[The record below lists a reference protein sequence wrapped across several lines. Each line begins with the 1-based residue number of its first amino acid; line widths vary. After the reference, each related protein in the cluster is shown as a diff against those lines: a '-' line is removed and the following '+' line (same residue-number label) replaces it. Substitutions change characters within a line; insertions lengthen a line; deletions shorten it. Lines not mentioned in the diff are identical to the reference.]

1 MKPHEGVLSR
11 QSSSALTGLAPLERQ
26 LMRRTTKFAG
36 VGVALAALALTA
48 CAPTASTTSP
58 STAGSEGAEETV
70 AVNVG
75 MITSITGP
83 LAAYGAAYQQGFEAG
98 LDYATD
104 GTGEIDGVELT
115 IEWVD
120 DQGNPDTAVTQ
131 AKDLIGQGF
140 QVLGGSAASGVA
152 LAVAEQ
158 AAQNDVLFLS
168 GPAAADAIT
177 GINEQTFRSGR
188 QTLQDVAT
196 AATFLDSVEGSNIVV
211 FAQDNAFGQG
221 NVASVEAVLG
231 AEGANVTPILVAEDA
246 TEFTP
251 FAQQISAASPDLV
264 FVAWAGATTGAMWEA
279 LAQQQVLAS
288 TTVVTGLADRA
299 SYQAYGPGSADIQFL
314 NHYFPQA
321 TDTEAAQ
328 AMDAFLEAEGQEADL
343 FTVDGFVGA
352 QMLVHAIAEGKGDT
366 AAMIEALEGWTFES
380 VKGELTI
387 RAEDHALI
395 QPMFQVRLVDEA
407 GTWVPELIEV
417 ADAEAVAPPVAG
429 E

>member
-1 MKPHEGVLSR
+1 
-11 QSSSALTGLAPLERQ
+11 
-26 LMRRTTKFAG
+26 MRRTTKFAG
-36 VGVALAALALTA
+36 VGIALAALALTA
-48 CAPTASTTSP
+48 CAPTTTPAAPAAS
-58 STAGSEGAEETV
+58 GSEGAAEESV
-70 AVNVG
+70 AVSVG

-83 LAAYGAAYQQGFEAG
+83 LAAYGASYQQGFEAG
-98 LDYATD
+98 LDYATE
-104 GTGEIDGVELT
+104 GTGEIEGIDLT
-115 IEWVD
+115 IEWID

-131 AKDLIGQGF
+131 AKDVIGQGF
-140 QVLGGSAASGVA
+140 QIIGGSAASGVS

-158 AAQNDVLFLS
+158 AAQNNTLFLS

-177 GINEQTFRSGR
+177 GVNDQTFRSGR

-231 AEGANVTPILVAEDA
+231 GEGATVTPILVAEDA

-279 LAQQQVLAS
+279 LSQQQVLES

-314 NHYFPQA
+314 NHYFPGA
-321 TDTEAAQ
+321 TDTEAAR
-328 AMDAFLEAEGQEADL
+328 AMDAYLEEAGNEADL

-352 QMLVHAIAEGKGDT
+352 QMLVHAITEGRGDVD
-366 AAMIEALEGWTFES
+366 AMIGALEGWTFES

-395 QPMFQVRLVDEA
+395 QPMFQVRLVDDG
-407 GTWVPELIEV
+407 GTWTPELIEIV
-417 ADAEAVAPPVAG
+417 DAESVAPPVAG

>member
-1 MKPHEGVLSR
+1 
-11 QSSSALTGLAPLERQ
+11 
-26 LMRRTTKFAG
+26 MRRTPKLVGAG
-36 VGVALAALALTA
+36 VVVAALALTA
-48 CAPTASTTSP
+48 CAPTTTAP
-58 STAGSEGAEETV
+58 AEGEDGSV
-70 AVNVG
+70 AVSVG
-75 MITSITGP
+75 MLTSITGP
-83 LAAYGAAYQQGFEAG
+83 LAAYGEAYQQGFEAG

-104 GTGEIDGVELT
+104 GTGEIDGVDLT

-131 AKDLIGQGF
+131 AKDLIGRGF
-140 QVLGGSAASGVA
+140 EVIGGSAASGVA

-158 AAQNDVLFLS
+158 AAQNDTLFLS

-177 GINEQTFRSGR
+177 GINDQTFRSGR

-196 AATFLDSVEGSNIVV
+196 AATFLDSVEGSSIVV

-231 AEGANVTPILVAEDA
+231 AEGADVTPILVAEDA

-251 FAQQISAASPDLV
+251 FAQQIAAASPDLV

-279 LAQQQVLAS
+279 LAQQGVLAD

-299 SYQAYGPGSADIQFL
+299 SYQAYGPGSGDIQFL
-314 NHYFPQA
+314 NHYFPGA

-328 AMDAFLEAEGQEADL
+328 AMDAYLEEHGHEADL

-352 QMLVHAIAEGKGDT
+352 QMLVRAVAEGKGDT
-366 AAMIEALEGWTFES
+366 AAMIAALEGWTFDS

-387 RAEDHALI
+387 RADDHALV
-395 QPMFQVRLVDEA
+395 QPMFQVRLVDDG
-407 GTWVPELIEV
+407 GTWMPELVEIV
-417 ADAEAVAPPVAG
+417 DADSVAPPVAG
-429 E
+429 DR

>member
-1 MKPHEGVLSR
+1 
-11 QSSSALTGLAPLERQ
+11 
-26 LMRRTTKFAG
+26 MRRTTKFAG
-36 VGVALAALALTA
+36 VGIAIAALALTA
-48 CAPTASTTSP
+48 CAPTTAGPDASEP
-58 STAGSEGAEETV
+58 AGSEGAAETV
-70 AVNVG
+70 TVDVG

-83 LAAYGAAYQQGFEAG
+83 LAAYGATYQQGFEAG
-98 LDYATD
+98 LDYATG
-104 GTGEIDGVELT
+104 GTGEIDGIELN
-115 IEWVD
+115 IEWLD
-120 DQGNPDTAVTQ
+120 DQGNPDTAVNL
-131 AKDLIGQGF
+131 AKDVIGQGY
-140 QVLGGSAASGVA
+140 QIIGGSAASGVS

-158 AAQNDVLFLS
+158 AAQNNVLFLS

-196 AATFLDSVEGSNIVV
+196 AATFLDSVEGSKIVV
-211 FAQDNAFGQG
+211 FGQDNAFGQG

-231 AEGANVTPILVAEDA
+231 AEGATVTPILVPEDA

-251 FAQQISAASPDLV
+251 FAQQIAAESPDMV

-279 LAQQQVLAS
+279 LAQQQVLES

-299 SYQAYGPGSADIQFL
+299 SYQAYGPGSGDIQFL
-314 NHYFPQA
+314 NHYFPGA
-321 TDTEAAQ
+321 TDNEASQ
-328 AMDAFLEAEGQEADL
+328 AMDAYLEENGHEADL
-343 FTVDGFVGA
+343 FTPDGFVGA
-352 QMLVHAIAEGKGDT
+352 QMLVHAITEAAGDVDG
-366 AAMIEALEGWTFES
+366 MIAALEGWTFDS

-395 QPMFQVRLVDEA
+395 QPMFQVRLVDQDGE
-407 GTWVPELIEV
+407 WVPELVET

>member
-1 MKPHEGVLSR
+1 
-11 QSSSALTGLAPLERQ
+11 
-26 LMRRTTKFAG
+26 MRRTTKFAG
-36 VGVALAALALTA
+36 VGIAIAALALTA
-48 CAPTASTTSP
+48 CAPTTSAP
-58 STAGSEGAEETV
+58 TDSEAPGSEGAAEAVTV
-70 AVNVG
+70 DVG

-83 LAAYGAAYQQGFEAG
+83 LAAYGASYQQGFEAG

-104 GTGEIDGVELT
+104 GTGEIDGVELN
-115 IEWVD
+115 IEWID

-131 AKDLIGQGF
+131 AKDVIGQGY
-140 QVLGGSAASGVA
+140 QIIGGSVASGVA

-158 AAQNDVLFLS
+158 AAQNNVLFLS

-177 GINEQTFRSGR
+177 GVNDQTFRSGR

-196 AATFLDSVEGSNIVV
+196 AATFLDSVDGSNIVV

-231 AEGANVTPILVAEDA
+231 AQGATVTPILVAEDA

-251 FAQQISAASPDLV
+251 FAQQIAAASPDLV

-279 LAQQQVLAS
+279 LAQQQVLAD

-299 SYQAYGPGSADIQFL
+299 SYQAYGPGSGDIQFL
-314 NHYFPQA
+314 NHYFPGA
-321 TDTEAAQ
+321 TDNEASQ
-328 AMDAFLEAEGQEADL
+328 AMDAYLEEQGNEADL
-343 FTVDGFVGA
+343 FTPDGFVGA
-352 QMLVHAIAEGKGDT
+352 QMLVHAITEGAGDVD
-366 AAMIEALEGWTFES
+366 AMIGALEGWTFES

-387 RAEDHALI
+387 RAEDHAVI

-407 GTWVPELIEV
+407 GTWVPELIET
-417 ADAEAVAPPVAG
+417 ADAEAVAPAVAG

>member
-1 MKPHEGVLSR
+1 
-11 QSSSALTGLAPLERQ
+11 
-26 LMRRTTKFAG
+26 MRRTTKFAG
-36 VGVALAALALTA
+36 VGVAIAALALTA
-48 CAPTASTTSP
+48 CAPTTSAP
-58 STAGSEGAEETV
+58 TDSDATGSEGATETV
-70 AVNVG
+70 AVDVG

-83 LAAYGAAYQQGFEAG
+83 LAAYGASYQQGFDAG

-104 GTGEIDGVELT
+104 GTGEIDGIELN
-115 IEWVD
+115 IEWID

-131 AKDLIGQGF
+131 AKDVIGQGY
-140 QVLGGSAASGVA
+140 QIIGGSVASGVA

-158 AAQNDVLFLS
+158 AAQNNVLFLS

-177 GINEQTFRSGR
+177 GVNEQTFRSGR

-196 AATFLDSVEGSNIVV
+196 AATFLDSVDGSNIVV

-231 AEGANVTPILVAEDA
+231 AQGATVTPILVAEDA

-251 FAQQISAASPDLV
+251 FAQQIAAASPDLV

-279 LAQQQVLAS
+279 LAQQQVLAD

-299 SYQAYGPGSADIQFL
+299 SYQAYGPGSGDIQFL
-314 NHYFPQA
+314 NHYFPGA
-321 TDTEAAQ
+321 TDNEASQ
-328 AMDAFLEAEGQEADL
+328 AMDAYLEEQGNEADL
-343 FTVDGFVGA
+343 FTPDGFVGA
-352 QMLVHAIAEGKGDT
+352 QMLVHAITEGRGDVD
-366 AAMIEALEGWTFES
+366 AMVGALEGWTFES
-380 VKGELTI
+380 VKGSLTI

-395 QPMFQVRLVDEA
+395 QPMFQVRLVDES
-407 GTWVPELIEV
+407 GTWVPELIET
-417 ADAEAVAPPVAG
+417 ADAEAVAPAVAG

>member
-1 MKPHEGVLSR
+1 
-11 QSSSALTGLAPLERQ
+11 
-26 LMRRTTKFAG
+26 MRRTTKFAG
-36 VGVALAALALTA
+36 VGVAIAALALTA
-48 CAPTASTTSP
+48 CAPT
-58 STAGSEGAEETV
+58 TATPDATEGADGTESV
-70 AVNVG
+70 AVSVG

-83 LAAYGAAYQQGFEAG
+83 LAAYGASYQQGFEAG

-104 GTGEIDGVELT
+104 GTGEIDGVELK
-115 IEWVD
+115 IDWLD
-120 DQGNPDTAVTQ
+120 DQGNPDTAVNL
-131 AKDLIGQGF
+131 AKDVIGQGY
-140 QVLGGSAASGVA
+140 QVIGGSAASGVA

-158 AAQNDVLFLS
+158 AAQNNVLFLS

-177 GINEQTFRSGR
+177 GINDQTFRSGR

-211 FAQDNAFGQG
+211 FGQDNAFGQG

-231 AEGANVTPILVAEDA
+231 AEGAEVTPILVPEDA

-251 FAQQISAASPDLV
+251 FAQQISDASPDMV

-299 SYQAYGPGSADIQFL
+299 SYQAYGPGSGDIQFL
-314 NHYFPQA
+314 NHYFPGA
-321 TDTEAAQ
+321 TDNEAAQ
-328 AMDAFLEAEGQEADL
+328 AMDAYLEEQGHEADL
-343 FTVDGFVGA
+343 FTVDGFAGA
-352 QMLVHAIAEGKGDT
+352 QMLVHAITEGKGDVD
-366 AAMIEALEGWTFES
+366 AMIGALEGWSFES
-380 VKGELTI
+380 VKGEMTI
-387 RAEDHALI
+387 RPEDHALI
-395 QPMFQVRLVDEA
+395 QPMFQVSLVDDG
-407 GTWVPELIEV
+407 GTWVPELVEV

>member
-1 MKPHEGVLSR
+1 
-11 QSSSALTGLAPLERQ
+11 
-26 LMRRTTKFAG
+26 MRRTPKLVGAG
-36 VGVALAALALTA
+36 VVAAALALTA
-48 CAPTASTTSP
+48 CAPTTTAPQAS
-58 STAGSEGAEETV
+58 EDGAV
-70 AVNVG
+70 AVDVG
-75 MITSITGP
+75 MLTSITGP
-83 LAAYGAAYQQGFEAG
+83 LAAYGEAYQQGFEAG

-131 AKDLIGQGF
+131 AKDLIGRGF
-140 QVLGGSAASGVA
+140 QVIGGSAASGVA

-158 AAQNDVLFLS
+158 AAQNNTLFLS

-177 GINEQTFRSGR
+177 GINDQTFRSGR

-196 AATFLDSVEGSNIVV
+196 AATFLDSVDGSSIVV

-231 AEGANVTPILVAEDA
+231 AEGASVTPILVAEDA

-251 FAQQISAASPDLV
+251 FAQQIQAASPDLV

-279 LAQQQVLAS
+279 LAQQGVLEG

-299 SYQAYGPGSADIQFL
+299 SYQAYGPGSGDIQFL
-314 NHYFPQA
+314 NHYFPGA

-328 AMDAFLEAEGQEADL
+328 AMDAHLEAAGHEADL

-352 QMLVHAIAEGKGDT
+352 QMLVQAVTEGKGDVD
-366 AAMIEALEGWTFES
+366 AMIAALEGWTFES

-395 QPMFQVRLVDEA
+395 QPLFQVRLVDEG
-407 GTWVPELIEV
+407 GTWVPELVEV
-417 ADAEAVAPPVAG
+417 VDAEAVAPPMA
-429 E
+429 EQ

>member
-1 MKPHEGVLSR
+1 MKPHDAVPTQLG
-11 QSSSALTGLAPLERQ
+11 SAVGAPAAERQ

-36 VGVALAALALTA
+36 VGIAIAALALTA
-48 CAPTASTTSP
+48 CAPTTGTTPDAS
-58 STAGSEGAEETV
+58 AGAGDGEESV
-70 AVNVG
+70 AVDVG

-83 LAAYGAAYQQGFEAG
+83 LAAYGASYQQGFEAG
-98 LDYATD
+98 LDYATG
-104 GTGEIDGVELT
+104 GTGEIDGIELS
-115 IEWVD
+115 IEWID

-131 AKDLIGQGF
+131 AKDVIGQGY
-140 QVLGGSAASGVA
+140 QIIGGSAASGVA

-196 AATFLDSVEGSNIVV
+196 AATFLESVEGSSIVV

-231 AEGANVTPILVAEDA
+231 AEGADITPILVAEDA

-279 LAQQQVLAS
+279 LAQQQVLAD

-299 SYQAYGPGSADIQFL
+299 SYQAYGPGSGDIQFL
-314 NHYFPQA
+314 NHYFPGA
-321 TDTEAAQ
+321 TDTEAAR
-328 AMDAFLEAEGQEADL
+328 AMDAHLEEAGHEADL

-352 QMLVHAIAEGKGDT
+352 QMLVHAITEGRGDVD
-366 AAMIEALEGWTFES
+366 AMIAALEGWTFES

-395 QPMFQVRLVDEA
+395 QPMFQVALVDDG
-407 GTWVPELIEV
+407 GTWVPELVEIV
-417 ADAEAVAPPVAG
+417 DAEAVAPPVAS

>member
-1 MKPHEGVLSR
+1 
-11 QSSSALTGLAPLERQ
+11 
-26 LMRRTTKFAG
+26 MRRTTKFAG
-36 VGVALAALALTA
+36 VGIAIAALALTA
-48 CAPTASTTSP
+48 CAPTTTP
-58 STAGSEGAEETV
+58 APEGSEGTGTEGEQSV

-83 LAAYGAAYQQGFEAG
+83 LAAYGATYQQGFEAG

-104 GTGEIDGVELT
+104 GTGEIDGIDLT
-115 IEWVD
+115 IEWID
-120 DQGNPDTAVTQ
+120 DQGNPDTAVQQ
-131 AKDLIGQGF
+131 ARDVIGQGY
-140 QVLGGSAASGVA
+140 QVIGGSAASGVA

-158 AAQNDVLFLS
+158 AAQNNVLFLS

-177 GINEQTFRSGR
+177 GINDQTFRSGR

-231 AEGANVTPILVAEDA
+231 AEGANIEPILVAEDA

-264 FVAWAGATTGAMWEA
+264 FVAWAGATTGAMWES
-279 LAQQQVLAS
+279 LAQQQVLAD
-288 TTVVTGLADRA
+288 TTVVTGLADIA
-299 SYQAYGPGSADIQFL
+299 SYQAYGPGSGDIQFL
-314 NHYFPQA
+314 NHYFGGA
-321 TDTEAAQ
+321 TDTPAAQ
-328 AMDAFLEAEGQEADL
+328 AMDAYLEEAGYEADL

-352 QMLVHAIAEGKGDT
+352 QMLVQAITEGRGDT
-366 AAMIEALEGWTFES
+366 DAMISALEGWTFDS

-395 QPMFQVRLVDEA
+395 QPMFQVRLVDDG
-407 GTWVPELIEV
+407 GTWVPELVEIV
-417 ADAEAVAPPVAG
+417 DAEAVAPPVAG